1 MICGA
6 SVSCENKVTYKVPA
20 PEDVMMYQ
28 VNPRVFAPD
37 HSFNAAALQLD
48 SIKSLGANVVWLM
61 PIYEVGKEKSVNSP
75 YCIKDYKALNPEFG
89 NMQEF
94 NSFVDECHKRGMSV
108 IM

>member
-1 MICGA
+1 MNTLNKLAIAALFCGA
-6 SVSCENKVTYKVPA
+6 LVSCENKVTYKVPA

-61 PIYEVGKEKSVNSP
+61 PIYEVGKENSVNSP
-75 YCIKDYKALNPEFG
+75 
-89 NMQEF
+89 
-94 NSFVDECHKRGMSV
+94 
-108 IM
+108 